1 MSVLVKCFQALC
13 SFHIAGQIYWH
24 NVVYNILLLSFNIY
38 ETEVAQ
44 LCPTLCDSMD
54 LSPPGFSVHGIL
66 QARVL
71 EWVAISPGDL
81 PNPGIKPES
90 PALQADALP
99 TEPPGKIG
107 SGVIY
112 FYS

>member
-1 MSVLVKCFQALC
+1 MKLKS
-13 SFHIAGQIYWH
+13 
-24 NVVYNILLLSFNIY
+24 LSC
-38 ETEVAQ
+38 VR
-44 LCPTLCDSMD
+44 LCDSMACH
-54 LSPPGFSVHGIL
+54 PPGFSIHGIL

-99 TEPPGKIG
+99 TEPPGKIC